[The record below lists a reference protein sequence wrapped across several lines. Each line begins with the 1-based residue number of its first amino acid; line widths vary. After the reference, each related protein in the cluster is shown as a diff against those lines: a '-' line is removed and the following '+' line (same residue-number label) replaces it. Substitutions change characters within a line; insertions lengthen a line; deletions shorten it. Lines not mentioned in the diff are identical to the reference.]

1 MDRLMVLINASPEIH
16 VRAHVREKKKIISSP
31 RKKEVVGSTNK
42 EKSSRYVSFYLI
54 LTSLIL
60 LIDTHE

>member
-1 MDRLMVLINASPEIH
+1 MVLINASPEIH
-16 VRAHVREKKKIISSP
+16 VRAHVREKKINASP

>member
-1 MDRLMVLINASPEIH
+1 MILINASPEIH
-16 VRAHVREKKKIISSP
+16 VRAHVREKKSMQALEKKSS
-31 RKKEVVGSTNK
+31 K
-42 EKSSRYVSFYLI
+42 EKSGRYVSFYLI

>member
-1 MDRLMVLINASPEIH
+1 MVLINASPEIH
-16 VRAHVREKKKIISSP
+16 VRAHVREKKINASP
-31 RKKEVVGSTNK
+31 RKKVVGSTNK